1 MIFFGTD
8 GIRGE
13 AYKSLPLIRSYQLG
27 YALNEIFK
35 ERKVVIGYDTRES
48 SLDFLNALLQGLG
61 KKNIEVAGV
70 VTTPMIAL
78 HSKLES
84 CLGVMIT
91 ASHNPYYDNGLK
103 VFLNGEKISNDL
115 IKKIESIMLKV
126 KEFVSEKVQFEIYND
141 TKRHYLDFIEKLNLK
156 MTFDDYVI
164 DTANGSA
171 YNISKN
177 LFNGKIYFD
186 KPNGRNIN
194 KDCGCTSISTIN
206 QINTKKKVSFSFD
219 GDGDRVLMTI
229 NKKVIYGDQITY
241 IIVRDMIERGNFPN
255 IALSIMTN
263 QGVIKA
269 FKKMNIRIVEVDVG
283 DINILKEIKK
293 KNVELGSEPSGHII
307 LNYGSNIY
315 LGDGVLIARKII
327 DIISRKGIKKVIS
340 WLAEISLIPI
350 KTVNFKISKKILE
363 DANVKKCLNEI
374 IDKKQENEKIVVRPS
389 GTQNLIRVTVS
400 SEAIKNQETI
410 IQNIEKCL
418 TGETL

>member
-1 MIFFGTD
+1 
-8 GIRGE
+8 
-13 AYKSLPLIRSYQLG
+13 
-27 YALNEIFK
+27 
-35 ERKVVIGYDTRES
+35 
-48 SLDFLNALLQGLG
+48 
-61 KKNIEVAGV
+61 
-70 VTTPMIAL
+70 
-78 HSKLES
+78 
-84 CLGVMIT
+84 
-91 ASHNPYYDNGLK
+91 

-126 KEFVSEKVQFEIYND
+126 KEFVSEKVQFEIYNN
-141 TKRHYLDFIEKLNLK
+141 TKKYYLDFIEKLNLK

-171 YNISKN
+171 YDISKN

-186 KPNGRNIN
+186 KPNGTNIN
-194 KDCGCTSISTIN
+194 KNCGCTFISTIN

-219 GDGDRVLMTI
+219 GDGDRVLMTL

-241 IIVRDMIERGNFPN
+241 IIVRDMIEKGNFPN

-283 DINILKEIKK
+283 DKNILREITK

-307 LNYGSNIY
+307 LNYGNNIY
-315 LGDGVLIARKII
+315 LGDGVLIARIII

-340 WLAEISLIPI
+340 WLEEISLIPI

-363 DANVKKCLNEI
+363 DADVKECLNEI
-374 IDKKQENEKIVVRPS
+374 IDKKQENDKIVVRPS

-400 SEAIKNQETI
+400 SETIKNQETI